1 MMKEII
7 KNIWIKSIDFVYH
20 SYIYN
25 SGWLGII
32 GSFSTVLLFVKFGI
46 NVLPYNV
53 IGFIVA
59 FVISFVLYFYYDD
72 GFKLSNIGYIKGF
85 QIMSL
90 SIISVILLFC
100 ISGELGLI

>member
-7 KNIWIKSIDFVYH
+7 KNIWIRSIDFVYH

-32 GSFSTVLLFVKFGI
+32 GSFSSVYLFFKYGI
-46 NVLPYNV
+46 NVLPLNIIV
-53 IGFIVA
+53 FIVS
-59 FVISFVLYFYYDD
+59 FVISFVLYYYYDD
-72 GFKLSNIGYIKGF
+72 GFKLSNSGYLKGF